1 MPEQITSKNLSYNS
15 SLPPFLQ
22 RLHAQAGG
30 ATGPDPLLAAHKRSV
45 KKRSS
50 SEEAE
55 DAPLVVDE
63 HGNSVNVHLGTDG
76 TVHEVEGE
84 EADPA
89 KGDDDVAS
97 KPDEK
102 TRTDNNESDRNSSI
116 GARKR
121 KVGKVIGQEYPVA
134 GSKTMAQGK
143 NSADKDTTQLGRK
156 VKKKGAKKIK
166 LSFDEDDD
174 EG

>member
-1 MPEQITSKNLSYNS
+1 MPEKITSKNLSYNS

-30 ATGPDPLLAAHKRSV
+30 ATGPDPLLAAQKRSA

-63 HGNSVNVHLGTDG
+63 HGNRVNVQVGRDG
-76 TVHEVEGE
+76 TVKEVEGD
-84 EADPA
+84 AGPA
-89 KGDDDVAS
+89 KGDDDDEVVS

-102 TRTDNNESDRNSSI
+102 IKTERNEPEKNSSI
-116 GARKR
+116 GIRKR
-121 KVGKVIGQEYPVA
+121 KVGKLIGQDFPVS
-134 GSKTMAQGK
+134 GSKDVVQERS
-143 NSADKDTTQLGRK
+143 SADKDNAQVERK
-156 VKKKGAKKIK
+156 VKKKAAKKIK
-166 LSFDEDDD
+166 LSFDEE